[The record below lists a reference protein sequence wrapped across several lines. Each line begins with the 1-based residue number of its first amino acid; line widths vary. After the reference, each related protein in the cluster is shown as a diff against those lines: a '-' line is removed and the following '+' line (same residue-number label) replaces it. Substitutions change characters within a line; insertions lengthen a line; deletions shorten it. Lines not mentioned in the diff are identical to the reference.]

1 MVNVKSDQR
10 YKKRFK
16 YEATIW
22 HDNLFPEIFYETKMR
37 NLSQGG
43 IYFESDQTLYAGEK
57 IYIAI
62 KDPSASENDYKDC
75 VQVEIKWR
83 KILTD
88 STFQYGYGAQ
98 FRDSRNILLES
109 IDLAGLASDESPDN
123 GYKFKTDS
131 RQDPRSPYRKIT
143 FFPTQNRNYKGFI
156 TNISRS
162 GAFLVS
168 RYKFTLGQQ
177 IVLVIPGDKK
187 HSDMKLKGSVV
198 RLSTK
203 GAGVK
208 FDRRTG
214 RERRKGGDRRKSKR
228 RAIAVKQKP

>member
-1 MVNVKSDQR
+1 
-10 YKKRFK
+10 
-16 YEATIW
+16 
-22 HDNLFPEIFYETKMR
+22 MR

-62 KDPSASENDYKDC
+62 KDPSVSDNDYKDC
-75 VQVEIKWR
+75 IHVEIKWR

-88 STFQYGYGAQ
+88 SKFQYGYGAQ
-98 FRDSRNILLES
+98 FMDSRNILLES
-109 IDLAGLASDESPDN
+109 IDPASLASDDSPDN
-123 GYKFKTDS
+123 GYKFKKDS
-131 RQDPRSPYRKIT
+131 RQDPRSPYLKAT
-143 FFPTQNRNYKGFI
+143 FFTTQNRNYKGFI

-168 RYKFTLGQQ
+168 KYKFTLGQQ
-177 IVLVIPGDKK
+177 ILLVIPGDKK

-198 RLSTK
+198 RLCTK
-203 GAGVK
+203 GACIK

-214 RERRKGGDRRKSKR
+214 RERRKGGDRRKKKR
-228 RAIAVKQKP
+228 RTIQE

>member
-62 KDPSASENDYKDC
+62 KDPSASDNDYKDC

-88 STFQYGYGAQ
+88 SKFQYGYGAQ
-98 FRDSRNILLES
+98 FMDSRNILLES
-109 IDLAGLASDESPDN
+109 IDPASLAARYEQVGVTNTADTVVYCGSGVTACHDILAMEAAGMGRAWLYPGSWSDWSTS
-123 GYKFKTDS
+123 GYDVAT
-131 RQDPRSPYRKIT
+131 
-143 FFPTQNRNYKGFI
+143 G
-156 TNISRS
+156 TN
-162 GAFLVS
+162 
-168 RYKFTLGQQ
+168 
-177 IVLVIPGDKK
+177 P
-187 HSDMKLKGSVV
+187 
-198 RLSTK
+198 
-203 GAGVK
+203 
-208 FDRRTG
+208 
-214 RERRKGGDRRKSKR
+214 E
-228 RAIAVKQKP
+228 

>member
-1 MVNVKSDQR
+1 MVNAKSDQR
-10 YKKRFK
+10 YKKRYK

-22 HDNLFPEIFYETKMR
+22 HDNLFPEIFYETTMG

-62 KDPSASENDYKDC
+62 KDPSGSDNDYKDC

-83 KILTD
+83 KILSD
-88 STFQYGYGAQ
+88 SKFQYGYGAQ
-98 FRDSRNILLES
+98 FMDSRNILWES
-109 IDLAGLASDESPDN
+109 IDPASLASDGAPDN
-123 GYKFKTDS
+123 GYKLKNDA
-131 RQDPRSPYRKIT
+131 RHDPRSPYRKVT
-143 FFPTQNRNYKGFI
+143 FFTTQNRNYRGFI

-168 RYKFTLGQQ
+168 KYKFTLGQQ
-177 IVLVIPGDKK
+177 ITLVIPGDKK
-187 HSDMKLKGSVV
+187 HSDMRLKGSVV

-208 FDRRTG
+208 FDRRTA
-214 RERRKGGDRRKSKR
+214 RERRKGGDRRKNKR
-228 RAIAVKQKP
+228 RTINDKA

>member
-1 MVNVKSDQR
+1 MVNVKADQR
-10 YKKRFK
+10 EKIRYK
-16 YEATIW
+16 YESTIW
-22 HDNLFPEIFYETKMR
+22 HDKLFPEIFYETKMR

-62 KDPSASENDYKDC
+62 KDPSASDNDYKDC

-88 STFQYGYGAQ
+88 SKFQYGYGAQ
-98 FRDSRNILLES
+98 FMDSRNILWES
-109 IDLAGLASDESPDN
+109 IEPASLASDSPPDK
-123 GYKFKTDS
+123 GYKFKNDS

-143 FFPTQNRNYKGFI
+143 FFTTQNRNYRGFI

-168 RYKFTLGQQ
+168 KYKFTLGQQ
-177 IVLVIPGDKK
+177 ITLVIPGDKK
-187 HSDMKLKGSVV
+187 HSDMKLKGAVV

-208 FDRRTG
+208 FDRRTA
-214 RERRKGGDRRKSKR
+214 RERRKGGDRRKNKR
-228 RAIAVKQKP
+228 RTIKDKA